1 MDISQLVE
9 SLLFASG
16 EPISIK
22 RVAGILEIGEHEVRD
37 ALPQMRNHLADRGV
51 HLLQKGTELELVSA
65 PEAGRFV
72 EKLRREELEGD
83 LSQAALETLAIVL
96 WKGTISRAGIDFLR
110 GVNSSFVLRMLLV
123 RGFVARRENPNDA
136 RVALYEPT
144 AAAMKYLGIVSLTE
158 LPFHELMNIKHE
170 PARAGGETHA
180 R

>member
-1 MDISQLVE
+1 MDIAQLIE

-22 RVAGILEIGEHEVRD
+22 RVAHILEIDDHQVRD
-37 ALPQMRNHLADRGV
+37 ALPQMRDHLADRGIR
-51 HLLQKGTELELVSA
+51 LLQNGMELELVSA

-96 WKGTISRAGIDFLR
+96 WKGNISRAGIDFLR
-110 GVNSSFVLRMLLV
+110 GVNSSFTLRTLLV
-123 RGFVARRENPNDA
+123 RGLIARRENPNDA

-144 AAAMKYLGIVSLTE
+144 AAAMKYLGITSLSE
-158 LPFHELMNIKHE
+158 LPFHELVNVKHE
-170 PARAGGETHA
+170 ETHEV
-180 R
+180 